1 MNLGVAVMASGYAV
15 ISSGSLNLLIFYPAE
30 FQACILI
37 AGLEKTTTASA
48 AEIIGMIRIHV
59 NKVFFSN
66 TGLDNIAKIFGNG
79 VTIAFAYNLARILGG
94 KFNLEVLVPVR
105 IDL

>member
-1 MNLGVAVMASGYAV
+1 
-15 ISSGSLNLLIFYPAE
+15 
-30 FQACILI
+30 
-37 AGLEKTTTASA
+37 
-48 AEIIGMIRIHV
+48 MIRIHV